1 MKKENELGGLEKQND
16 FEMKMQRQG
25 AMNQTIGALNQGFQ
39 NNNQGKNG
47 FKSGSVKDINKRN
60 LLKAREI

>member
-25 AMNQTIGALNQGFQ
+25 AMNQTIGVLNQGFQ
-39 NNNQGKNG
+39 NNNQGKNS